1 MKRNRYFQW
10 IAGENEGTISILDN
24 ITEYDGEYFY
34 NFTDGESCNQRFVA
48 KMTASPGDIK
58 HKFVVE
64 IISPNDPWKVETI
77 SSKTFTDVQT
87 QERVEV
93 PALDDIAR
101 ASGSGQSLSIDKSH
115 IGETRY
121 IAPTYKGPF
130 YELPSLDDYFVNDK
144 CVDESTNIDTKC
156 EEQEKSAVFISPKR
170 AKQDNNNNLE
180 STKDICDN
188 ISDDMKPIKILV
200 DKCKRKPIDI
210 EMNITLNV
218 PSANVFNIAN
228 DEFENGPKLFVEY
241 IVSQLDV
248 AVIKESLKAALLETY
263 LKTDNI

>member
-64 IISPNDPWKVETI
+64 INSPNDPWKVETI
-77 SSKTFTDVQT
+77 NSKTFTDVQT
-87 QERVEV
+87 QERVEI

-121 IAPTYKGPF
+121 IAPTYRGPF

-144 CVDESTNIDTKC
+144 CVDESTNTDAEAKK
-156 EEQEKSAVFISPKR
+156 EDKSAVYVSPKR
-170 AKQDNNNNLE
+170 KKQDDDNIETTQENC
-180 STKDICDN
+180 IN

-218 PSANVFNIAN
+218 PSTNVFNIAN
-228 DEFENGPKLFVEY
+228 DEFENGSKLFVEY

-263 LKTDNI
+263 LKTNNI